1 MSDVVN
7 HPSHYQGKVECI
19 DCLEAATEGL
29 EGIEAVCTANAIKY
43 LYRWKKKN
51 GIEDLRKCSW
61 YLNRLIN
68 TLVFRASAPAAEIPN
83 IDGHQGETEGED
95 ALMEALDWREDRQS
109 ITYQLDPGA
118 YKPTKAHPSDA
129 GYDLYARMD
138 VELAAGG
145 TVRVDTGVHVL
156 IPDGYVG
163 LVQPCSSYS
172 DAGVLAAG
180 STVRVDTGAHGLI
193 PDGYVGLVQ
202 PRSSYSAAGVGTV
215 TGVIDAGYTGSISVV
230 LSSKSDLKI
239 YAGSRIAQLVIVP
252 LPGVRLVEGDV
263 MSHKSD
269 VMSHK
274 SDVMSHKSERGCGGF
289 GSTGR

>member
-7 HPSHYQGKVECI
+7 HPSHYRGKVECI

-29 EGIEAVCTANAIKY
+29 VGIEAVCTANAIKY

-83 IDGHQGETEGED
+83 IDGHRGDTEGED
-95 ALMEALDWREDRQS
+95 KKS

-138 VELAAGG
+138 VELAAGS
-145 TVRVDTGVHVL
+145 TVRVGTGVHVL

-180 STVRVDTGAHGLI
+180 GTVRVDAGAHGLI

-202 PRSSYSAAGVGTV
+202 PRSSYSAAGVGTA

-274 SDVMSHKSERGCGGF
+274 SERGCGGF

>member
-1 MSDVVN
+1 MSDLVN
-7 HPSHYQGKVECI
+7 HPAHYQGKVECI

-29 EGIEAVCTANAIKY
+29 VGIEAVCTANAIKY
-43 LYRWKKKN
+43 LYRWKRKN

-68 TLVFRASAPAAEIPN
+68 TLAFRAGAPAAEIPN
-83 IDGHQGETEGED
+83 IDDRRDETKGED
-95 ALMEALDWREDRQS
+95 KQS

-138 VELAAGG
+138 VELAAGS

-163 LVQPCSSYS
+163 LVQPRSSYS
-172 DAGVLAAG
+172 AAEVLAAG
-180 STVRVDTGAHGLI
+180 STVRVDAGAHGLI

-274 SDVMSHKSERGCGGF
+274 SDVRSHKSERGCGGF
-289 GSTGR
+289 GSTGS